1 MKLDQLA
8 IPEIYESSQDFRF
21 FIKWIALCLGR
32 LQYDI
37 ENMPDLYDPLRC
49 PSKLLWMLADTM
61 GYKYDDR
68 FPTAYIRLILLYFMS
83 MIRTRGSQDGII
95 LAANTNLA
103 QYRILAEG
111 DANYINF
118 DRLEDTSIPVNTAYV
133 SYNTEAAYIQ
143 VTYFADEVPTDACLE
158 YVRPLGMYCFQSAG
172 VRYGANTKISIEAK
186 LANKINSEDAD
197 LHSITATHV
206 GHYTRDDYA
215 RIQKTHLSE
224 NDEVV
229 NDFGDDRKDVYYRNS
244 EAEGGTDSSINPGYR
259 AISSLQLCNNEG
271 VINSLIHSDIFS
283 IGYGPQDVSTF
294 ENESTLNKPYNLL
307 YARDDEPIEMDKVT
321 TIENGSVSIRPIPMV
336 APIMGSVGD
345 AIRLVDENGDPIDC
359 YTKIT
364 DGEINVVDDFVEQI
378 GDRLIIHGAYEAT
391 ESNSNLTL
399 E

>member
-1 MKLDQLA
+1 MKLDKLA

-21 FIKWIALCLGR
+21 FIKWIAYCLGR

-37 ENMPDLYDPLRC
+37 ENLPDLYDPLRC

-83 MIRTRGSQDGII
+83 MIRLRGSQDGIT

-111 DANYINF
+111 ESNYIKF

-133 SYNTEAAYIQ
+133 SYNTKAAYIQ

-186 LANKINSEDAD
+186 LANKINSEDAEY
-197 LHSITATHV
+197 HSVTATHI
-206 GHYTRDDYA
+206 GNYTRNDYA
-215 RIQKTHLSE
+215 RMQKTHLNE
-224 NDEVV
+224 AGNPV
-229 NDFGDDRKDVYYRNS
+229 NDLGDERHDVYYRNS
-244 EAEGGTDSSINPGYR
+244 KFSETDSSINSGYR

-271 VINSLIHSDIFS
+271 VINSLVHSEIFS

-294 ENESTLNKPYNLL
+294 ENESTLNEPYNLL
-307 YARDDEPIEMDKVT
+307 YNEASELSIDDKIY
-321 TIENGSVSIRPIPMV
+321 TIDSESVPTRPIPMV
-336 APIMGSVGD
+336 NPIMSKVGD
-345 AIRLVDENGDPIDC
+345 MMAS
-359 YTKIT
+359 
-364 DGEINVVDDFVEQI
+364 DDTSNWVIQS
-378 GDRLIIHGAYEAT
+378 GNTLIIEGAY
-391 ESNSNLTL
+391 NSNTSGSSLNI

>member
-1 MKLDQLA
+1 MKLDKLA

-21 FIKWIALCLGR
+21 FIKWIACCLGR

-37 ENMPDLYDPLRC
+37 ENLPDLYDPLRC

-83 MIRTRGSQDGII
+83 MIRLRGSQDGIT

-103 QYRILAEG
+103 QYRILNEG
-111 DANYINF
+111 ESNYIKF

-133 SYNTEAAYIQ
+133 SYNTKAAYIQ
-143 VTYFADEVPTDACLE
+143 VTYFTDEVPTDACLE

-186 LANKINSEDAD
+186 LADKINSEDAD

-215 RIQKTHLSE
+215 RMQKTHLDE
-224 NDEVV
+224 NGKVV
-229 NDFGDDRKDVYYRNS
+229 NDFGDGRKDVYYRNS
-244 EAEGGTDSSINPGYR
+244 RLGIDSSINPGYR

-271 VINSLIHSDIFS
+271 VISSLINAEIFD

-294 ENESTLNKPYNLL
+294 EGDDVLDKKYNLL
-307 YARDDEPIEMDKVT
+307 YNSDNEPTEMDKVT
-321 TIENGSVSIRPIPMV
+321 TIDSGSIPIRPIPMV
-336 APIMGSVGD
+336 APIMGVVGD
-345 AIRLVDENGDPIDC
+345 AIEIDDGV
-359 YTKIT
+359 YTKVT
-364 DGEINVVDDFVEQI
+364 DGEINVVDDFVEQV
-378 GDRLIIHGAYEAT
+378 GDRLIVHGAYEAT
-391 ESNSNLTL
+391 ESNSDLNL

>member
-1 MKLDQLA
+1 MKLDKLA

-21 FIKWIALCLGR
+21 FIKWIACCLGR

-37 ENMPDLYDPLRC
+37 ENLPDLYDPLRC

-83 MIRTRGSQDGII
+83 MIRLRGSQDGIT

-111 DANYINF
+111 ESNYIKF

-133 SYNTEAAYIQ
+133 SYNTKAAYIQ

-186 LANKINSEDAD
+186 LANKINSEDAEY
-197 LHSITATHV
+197 HSVTATHI
-206 GHYTRDDYA
+206 GNYTRNDYA
-215 RIQKTHLSE
+215 RMQKTHLNE
-224 NDEVV
+224 AGNPV
-229 NDFGDDRKDVYYRNS
+229 NDLGDERHDVYYRNS
-244 EAEGGTDSSINPGYR
+244 KFSETDSSINSGYR

-271 VINSLIHSDIFS
+271 VINSLVHSEIFS

-294 ENESTLNKPYNLL
+294 ENESTLNEPYNLL
-307 YARDDEPIEMDKVT
+307 YNEASELSIDDKIH
-321 TIENGSVSIRPIPMV
+321 TIDSESVPTRPIPMV
-336 APIMGSVGD
+336 NPIMSKVGD
-345 AIRLVDENGDPIDC
+345 MMAS
-359 YTKIT
+359 
-364 DGEINVVDDFVEQI
+364 DDTSNWVIQS
-378 GDRLIIHGAYEAT
+378 GNTLIIEGAY
-391 ESNSNLTL
+391 NSNTSGSSLNI